1 MPLEPTSSEQVDG
14 HKFILSRARTA
25 LVGGDMTSRS
35 DRLGVHVR
43 AAVAGAVICAVL
55 LAGAALLAFIRPAP
69 NLDGKDVLQSKDT
82 GALFVR
88 IDDRFHP
95 VPDLASARLVLGSP
109 VTPERVPEETI
120 AEAPRGPALGIPGGP
135 AIIPG
140 ASDRALTWS
149 ACDGEI
155 PRTGGS
161 VTAIVA
167 APEEP
172 ADSWSPQEGIVV
184 NRGGQGWLVADGR
197 RTRIDLGDS
206 VLMDVFGLGSWPQHT
221 LSDTVLELLPEGPP
235 LARIEVPNTGAPAP
249 HGPAGFVVGEVFTVE
264 AATETE
270 HYVVVADGVQK
281 IPALVADLLRA
292 EGPSAR
298 SPHNR
303 VVAPANLTA
312 PKVVTLDL
320 AGLPRA
326 LPKRAD
332 VDGAIVCSWWAADG
346 VDGPVRSGMYSARQ
360 LADISGRPTTYLAGA
375 DAGGT
380 RIDAV
385 SLPAGGVV
393 AKPVSIAAGGTASPG
408 LALITDG
415 GVRNSVP
422 DTESAEALGLD
433 PGPVVVPSPLVQRLV
448 AGPELRRENAL
459 LAVDARGGVA
469 GPIR

>member
-35 DRLGVHVR
+35 NRLGAHVR
-43 AAVAGAVICAVL
+43 AAVAGGVICAVL

-69 NLDGKDVLQSKDT
+69 NLDDKDLLQSKDT

-88 IDDRFHP
+88 VDDRFHP

-109 VTPERVPEETI
+109 VTPERVPENTI

-135 AIIPG
+135 AILPA
-140 ASDRALTWS
+140 ASDTALTWS

-155 PRTGGS
+155 PRSRGS

-172 ADSWSPQEGIVV
+172 ADSWSPQQGIVV

-206 VLMDVFGLGSWPQHT
+206 VLMDVFGLSSWPHST
-221 LSDTVLELLPEGPP
+221 LSDAVLDLLPEGPP
-235 LARIEVPNTGAPAP
+235 LERIEVPGSGEPAP
-249 HGPAGFVVGEVFTVE
+249 HGPSGFVVGEVFSVE
-264 AATETE
+264 AATGTE
-270 HYVVVADGVQK
+270 HYVVVLDGVQR
-281 IPALVADLLRA
+281 IPALVADLLRV

-298 SPHNR
+298 SAHNR
-303 VVAPANLTA
+303 VLAPAHLTA
-312 PKVVTLDL
+312 PKVEVLDL

-326 LPKRAD
+326 LPQRAEA
-332 VDGAIVCSWWAADG
+332 DGAIVCSWWSADG

-360 LADISGRPTTYLAGA
+360 VSDISGRPTTYLAGA

-393 AKPVSIAAGGTASPG
+393 ARPVSIAATGTASPG

-415 GVRNSVP
+415 GVRHALP
-422 DTESAEALGLD
+422 DTESAKALGLD
-433 PGPVVVPSPLVQRLV
+433 AGPVVVPGPLLQRLV
-448 AGPELRRENAL
+448 EGPELRREQAL
-459 LAVDARGGVA
+459 LAVDAHPGGA

>member
-1 MPLEPTSSEQVDG
+1 MPLDPTSSEQVDG

-43 AAVAGAVICAVL
+43 AAVAGAAICAVL
-55 LAGAALLAFIRPAP
+55 LAGAALLSFIRPAP
-69 NLDGKDVLQSKDT
+69 NLDGKDALQSKDT
-82 GALFVR
+82 GSLFVR
-88 IDDRFHP
+88 VDDRFHP

-109 VTPERVPEETI
+109 VSPERVPEKTI
-120 AEAPRGPALGIPGGP
+120 AEAPRGPALGILGGP
-135 AIIPG
+135 AILPATSG
-140 ASDRALTWS
+140 KALTWS

-155 PRTGGS
+155 PRRGES

-167 APEEP
+167 APDEP
-172 ADSWSPQEGIVV
+172 TDSWSPQEGIVV

-197 RTRIDLGDS
+197 RTRIDLGDR
-206 VLMDVFGLGSWPQHT
+206 VLMDVFGLSSWPQHT
-221 LSDTVLELLPEGPP
+221 LSDAVLDLLPEGPP
-235 LARIEVPNTGAPAP
+235 LGRIEVPGAGEPAP
-249 HGPAGFVVGEVFTVE
+249 RGPAGFVVGEVFTVE

-270 HYVVVADGVQK
+270 HYVVVSEGVQK

-303 VVAPANLTA
+303 VVAPANLSA
-312 PKVVTLDL
+312 PKVETLDL

-326 LPKRAD
+326 LPQRAD
-332 VDGAIVCSWWAADG
+332 VDGAIVCSWWVADD
-346 VDGPVRSGMYSARQ
+346 VDGPVRSGLFSARQ
-360 LADISGRPTTYLAGA
+360 LSEISGRPTTYLAGA

-393 AKPVSIAAGGTASPG
+393 ARPVSIAATGTASPG

-415 GVRNSVP
+415 GVRHSVP

-433 PGPVVVPSPLVQRLV
+433 PGPIVVPSPLLQRLV
-448 AGPELRRENAL
+448 EGPEMRRGNAL
-459 LAVDARGGVA
+459 LAVDSRGATA
-469 GPIR
+469 GPNR